1 MSALA
6 QGLWHEER
14 DAVVQAV
21 SFPEAAEERAMRT
34 WLRDLRDTTLILAV
48 QLLLQAT
55 ILLRRLNF

>member
-6 QGLWHEER
+6 RGIWDGER
-14 DAVVQAV
+14 NAVVQAA
-21 SFPEAAEERAMRT
+21 SFPEASEERAMRT